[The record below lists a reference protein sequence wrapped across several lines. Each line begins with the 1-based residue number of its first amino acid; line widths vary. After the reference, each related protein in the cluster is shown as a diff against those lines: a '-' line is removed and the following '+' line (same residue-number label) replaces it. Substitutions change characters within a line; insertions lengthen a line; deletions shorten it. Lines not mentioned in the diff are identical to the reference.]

1 MLLRWCFQGLGR
13 WWPTSLRR
21 VPLRHA
27 PGGKAAAV
35 FRPWQSGAVCQWEKQ
50 WKTESGIPVWMEN
63 WHYCIILNGNTIF
76 TDDLMI
82 KWWLMVFQNP
92 FKETKLIGSDQ
103 YIYYICIYIYYLSKT
118 YMGQL
123 LSDVSYHLQFE
134 SNEKNWRCQPA
145 SPKKLWKITILN
157 HHFEL
162 PKSHYPK
169 RRWKLMFSCFDRE
182 IHRNWSIYCDI
193 CHGPMAHMAH
203 MTDTSGAEKG
213 ANFPAVCPM
222 RCSKW
227 PQWGWPDGGSVGGH
241 LKSWMGTL
249 DFFSTWIFCSTCG

>member
-103 YIYYICIYIYYLSKT
+103 YIYYICIYILPIKNIYGSVTIRCFLSSPIWIQWKKLEVSTSITQKT
-118 YMGQL
+118 MENH
-123 LSDVSYHLQFE
+123 HLE
-134 SNEKNWRCQPA
+134 SPFWITKITL
-145 SPKKLWKITILN
+145 PKKTMETHVFVFW
-157 HHFEL
+157 
-162 PKSHYPK
+162 
-169 RRWKLMFSCFDRE
+169 
-182 IHRNWSIYCDI
+182 
-193 CHGPMAHMAH
+193 
-203 MTDTSGAEKG
+203 
-213 ANFPAVCPM
+213 
-222 RCSKW
+222 
-227 PQWGWPDGGSVGGH
+227 
-241 LKSWMGTL
+241 
-249 DFFSTWIFCSTCG
+249 

>member
-50 WKTESGIPVWMEN
+50 WKTENGIPVWMEN

-82 KWWLMVFQNP
+82 KWCLMVFQNP

-103 YIYYICIYIYYLSKT
+103 YIYYIYIYIYYLSKT
-118 YMGQL
+118 YMDQL
-123 LSDVSYHLQFE
+123 LSDVFYHLQFE
-134 SNEKNWRCQPA
+134 SNEKNWRCQPT
-145 SPKKLWKITILN
+145 SPKKLRKITILN
-157 HHFEL
+157 YQNHITQKNYGNLCFRVL
-162 PKSHYPK
+162 IGKFIGIDPYIATFAMAPWPTWPTWPTRQAPK
-169 RRWKLMFSCFDRE
+169 RGRTSQPFARCVAPSG
-182 IHRNWSIYCDI
+182 HSGA
-193 CHGPMAHMAH
+193 GPMGAQWDGVGDIWNLGRVA
-203 MTDTSGAEKG
+203 SGY
-213 ANFPAVCPM
+213 
-222 RCSKW
+222 
-227 PQWGWPDGGSVGGH
+227 
-241 LKSWMGTL
+241 LT
-249 DFFSTWIFCSTCG
+249 

>member
-50 WKTESGIPVWMEN
+50 WKTENGIPVWMEN

-82 KWWLMVFQNP
+82 KWCLMVFQNP

-103 YIYYICIYIYYLSKT
+103 YIYYIYIYITYQKHIWISYY
-118 YMGQL
+118 Q
-123 LSDVSYHLQFE
+123 
-134 SNEKNWRCQPA
+134 
-145 SPKKLWKITILN
+145 
-157 HHFEL
+157 
-162 PKSHYPK
+162 
-169 RRWKLMFSCFDRE
+169 MFS
-182 IHRNWSIYCDI
+182 IISNLN
-193 CHGPMAHMAH
+193 PMKK
-203 MTDTSGAEKG
+203 T
-213 ANFPAVCPM
+213 
-222 RCSKW
+222 
-227 PQWGWPDGGSVGGH
+227 GGVNQH
-241 LKSWMGTL
+241 HPKN
-249 DFFSTWIFCSTCG
+249 

>member
-1 MLLRWCFQGLGR
+1 
-13 WWPTSLRR
+13 
-21 VPLRHA
+21 
-27 PGGKAAAV
+27 
-35 FRPWQSGAVCQWEKQ
+35 
-50 WKTESGIPVWMEN
+50 MEN

-82 KWWLMVFQNP
+82 KWCLMVFQNP

-103 YIYYICIYIYYLSKT
+103 YIYYIYIYITYQKHIWISYYQMFSII
-118 YMGQL
+118 
-123 LSDVSYHLQFE
+123 
-134 SNEKNWRCQPA
+134 SNLNPM
-145 SPKKLWKITILN
+145 KKLEVSTNITQKTKEN

-169 RRWKLMFSCFDRE
+169 KLWKLMFSCFDRE

-193 CHGPMAHMAH
+193 CHGPMAHMAY

-227 PQWGWPDGGSVGGH
+227 PQWGWPNGGSVGWGWGH
-241 LKSWMGTL
+241 LKSWTGSLWLFNIAMENGPFIDGL
-249 DFFSTWIFCSTCG
+249 PIKNGDFPWLC